1 MSTTSRVSA
10 SPLVT
15 TEPLPTARRLRLP
28 AQRDGG
34 VSERLA
40 IGNAIARA
48 DALDRL
54 GVWFPGYDFDQ
65 AARTTDARGA
75 AMVALGPALLD
86 HLGGAELVERVL
98 GERDH
103 YHAKGGLTFS
113 RGDLEGHQ
121 PPPPGV
127 AGASRE
133 PDRFSVQVGP
143 LAGHLS
149 RQWTTIIN
157 GADRYDTRLSAVCG
171 DLERAY
177 GAGVNTNIYLSY
189 GPAEGFGAHWDTHDT
204 LIVQA
209 HGTKRWSVFEPLV
222 LSAQRPWI
230 GRVVSEE
237 PVWQGDLEPGLA
249 ILIPRGWGHRVEG
262 SDDLSMHLT
271 IGIARQEVHDLV
283 RRLAARPGA
292 SAAMQADVPF
302 DPLTAPARVDRTFD
316 DASTFA
322 RLVDE
327 QMTPDL
333 MSDALASHRA
343 SLHRMPPAALRP
355 AFHALALDDWAS
367 VRLRL
372 TAAAGVMLADETPD
386 AIDVAFQNTL
396 VHVATPGVEAFLTLV
411 PGRPVAVGELPPVDL
426 VEEDDGRLAFARAAL
441 EAGIVNAEWA

>member
-1 MSTTSRVSA
+1 MPAV
-10 SPLVT
+10 PLVA
-15 TEPLPTARRLRLP
+15 TEPLPVSRRLHLP

-34 VSERLA
+34 FSGRLA
-40 IGNAIARA
+40 AGNTIARA
-48 DALDRL
+48 DALERL
-54 GVWFPGYDFDQ
+54 GVWFPGYDFDR
-65 AARTTDARGA
+65 AAQTTDARGA
-75 AMVALGPALLD
+75 AMVALGSALLE
-86 HLGGAELVERVL
+86 HLGGADLVERML
-98 GERDH
+98 IERDH
-103 YHAKGGLTFS
+103 YHATGGLTFS
-113 RGDLEGHQ
+113 RGDLVGHQ

-127 AGASRE
+127 AGASRQ

-157 GADRYDTRLSAVCG
+157 GADRYDARLSAICG

-177 GAGVNTNIYLSY
+177 AAGVNTNVYLSY

-209 HGTKRWSVFEPLV
+209 HGTKRWSVFEPVV

-237 PVWQGDLEPGLA
+237 PVWQGELEPGLG

-292 SAAMQADVPF
+292 SAAMSADVPF
-302 DPLTAPARVDRTFD
+302 DPFTEPTYTGAAFDETTA
-316 DASTFA
+316 SFA

-333 MSDALASHRA
+333 VSDALAFHRA
-343 SLHRMPPAALRP
+343 SLHRTLPATLRP
-355 AFHALALDDWAS
+355 AFQALALGDWAS

-372 TAAAGVMLADETPD
+372 TTAAGVMLADESPD
-386 AIDVAFQNTL
+386 TIDLAFQNKL
-396 VHVATPGVEAFLTLV
+396 VRVATPGVEAFLALV
-411 PGRPVAVGELPPVDL
+411 PGRPLAVGDLPPVDL
-426 VEEDDGRLAFARAAL
+426 VDDADGRIAFARAAL
-441 EAGIVNAEWA
+441 EAGIVDAEWA